1 MEFVKRKEAC
11 EKLGIHYKTLL
22 SIAER
27 GEIKIVKIG
36 KQQLYNVEEYMKTKE
51 MKVEKMK
58 RKICYCRVSS
68 LKQKEDL
75 GRQEEMMKSLYPS
88 YEIIKDIGSGINYNR
103 KGLQK
108 LIKYALDGEIDEVV
122 IEYKDRLTRFG
133 YELIEYII
141 KEQSNGRIKIL
152 NKDEEKT
159 PMEEMTVDLVSIMN
173 VYVAKINGLRK
184 YKKMIKDDLMQKIE

>member
-184 YKKMIKDDLMQKIE
+184 YKKMIKDDLMQKNK